1 MTQLGDPLFDST
13 FPILQCEENGTVSI
27 AGTSILVRHH
37 DVEFMVTAAHVLRD
51 NGSANPLFLS
61 FGGENIQLDG
71 PALMTPLTDNNDLD
85 IAVFDLRFHPELH
98 VLFDGYRVNSLEHPD
113 TLPPHARSH
122 YYIFGY
128 PFRKAAYDKKTKKIE
143 IRPLDYITNEAEDD
157 WYTKHGANKETNLLV
172 DYDPK
177 NTNDSKKVKRM
188 APHPHGA
195 SGGAIFRAL
204 IDNDGQ
210 LIMLI
215 FEGVMTRWKGK
226 KHILSTRKSVIKS
239 FIASNCFP

>member
-1 MTQLGDPLFDST
+1 MTQLGDQLFDST
-13 FPILQCEENGTVSI
+13 FPILQLEKNGSVSI
-27 AGTSILVRHH
+27 AGTSILVRHR

-51 NGSANPLFLS
+51 NGNANPLFLS
-61 FGGENIQLDG
+61 FGGRNIQLDG
-71 PALMTPLTDNNDLD
+71 PALMTPLTDSNDLD
-85 IAVFDLRFHPELH
+85 IAVFDLRVHPELH

-128 PFRKAAYDKKTKKIE
+128 PFRKATHDRKTKTIQ
-143 IRPLDYITNEAEDD
+143 IRPLDYITNEAENDL
-157 WYTKHGANKETNLLV
+157 YTKYGANKETSLLV
-172 DYDPK
+172 GYDPK
-177 NTNDSKKVKRM
+177 NTNDSKKIKRM

-195 SGGAIFRAL
+195 SGGPIFRVL
-204 IDNDGQ
+204 IDNDDHPM
-210 LIMLI
+210 MLI
-215 FEGVMTRWKGK
+215 FEGIMTRWKDK